1 MATNCLKLFASKS
14 SGLSD
19 VVQEFCCLSQQS
31 TLIGY
36 RLSAIGYCLASVSL
50 AHALETPKP
59 DDRVDSS
66 IKNLTRSF
74 GSVVNSS
81 PLASFRDFFSHSQR
95 FFQAVAASTLAF
107 LNFKGGVGKTTNVVN
122 ISTLLARDPQIGGK
136 RVLVVDMDP
145 QCNSS
150 FLLLT
155 RQRWMEVRDQGKT
168 VDRVFG
174 DPKERRNPEANLNRL
189 VTSAFSDHA
198 TQGRLDVVACS
209 MNAIRWTMDP
219 GLLSRSTHFRF
230 LFLALDS
237 VREAYDFII
246 LDCGPSFNVMTRN
259 ALRAADYVLMP
270 YTPDFLALEG
280 IKLLGTLSHEFA
292 AEVQLHSP
300 GSKTARPLGI
310 IVNRYRANTSAS
322 RSSVQELH
330 DVVEQMRASKLLPPF
345 TTVFEPYL
353 QEATIVNDAANG
365 QTTLLDCDPDSPI
378 TDSYRKLTTSI
389 IEIMHGLNHD

>member
-1 MATNCLKLFASKS
+1 
-14 SGLSD
+14 
-19 VVQEFCCLSQQS
+19 
-31 TLIGY
+31 
-36 RLSAIGYCLASVSL
+36 LASL
-50 AHALETPKP
+50 PGL
-59 DDRVDSS
+59 
-66 IKNLTRSF
+66 L
-74 GSVVNSS
+74 
-81 PLASFRDFFSHSQR
+81 SHSER
-95 FFQAVAASTLAF
+95 FFQAVAATTLAF

-122 ISTLLARDPQIGGK
+122 ISTLLARDPHVGGK

-155 RQRWMEVRDQGKT
+155 RQRWMQVRDQGKT

-174 DPKERRNPEANLNRL
+174 DPKEMRNPEADLNRL
-189 VTSAFSDHA
+189 VTSAFSDHVTEA
-198 TQGRLDVVACS
+198 RLDIVACS
-209 MNAIRWTMDP
+209 MNAIKWTQDP

-230 LFLALDS
+230 LFLALES

-280 IKLLGTLSHEFA
+280 IKLLGTLSREFD
-292 AEVQLHSP
+292 AEVQFHLP
-300 GSKTARPLGI
+300 NSKTAKPLGV

-322 RSSVQELH
+322 RSSVQELR
-330 DVVEQMRASKLLPPF
+330 DVVEQMRTSKLLPSF

-365 QTTLLDCDPDSPI
+365 QTTLLDYDPDAPI
-378 TDSYRKLTTSI
+378 TDSYRELTTSI
-389 IEIMHGLNHD
+389 IEAMRGLNHE

>member
-1 MATNCLKLFASKS
+1 
-14 SGLSD
+14 
-19 VVQEFCCLSQQS
+19 
-31 TLIGY
+31 
-36 RLSAIGYCLASVSL
+36 
-50 AHALETPKP
+50 
-59 DDRVDSS
+59 
-66 IKNLTRSF
+66 
-74 GSVVNSS
+74 VNSS
-81 PLASFRDFFSHSQR
+81 RFGALYSDFSSHSQR
-95 FFQAVAASTLAF
+95 FLQAVAAITLAF

-122 ISTLLARDPQIGGK
+122 ISTLLARDPRVGGK
-136 RVLVVDMDP
+136 RVLVVDLDP

-174 DPKERRNPEANLNRL
+174 DPKEMRNPEADLSRL
-189 VTSAFSDHA
+189 VTSAFTDHA
-198 TQGRLDVVACS
+198 TQSCLDIVACS
-209 MNAIRWTMDP
+209 MDAIKWTQDP

-230 LFLALDS
+230 LFLALAS

-246 LDCGPSFNVMTRN
+246 LDCGPSFNVLTRN

-280 IKLLGTLSHEFA
+280 IKLLGALSREFA

-300 GSKTARPLGI
+300 ESKTARPLGV
-310 IVNRYRANTSAS
+310 IVNRYRTNTSAS
-322 RSSVQELH
+322 RSSVQELR
-330 DVVEQMRASKLLPPF
+330 DVVEQMRTSELLPKF

-365 QTTLLDCDPDSPI
+365 QTTLLDYGADAPI
-378 TDSYRKLTTSI
+378 TESYRKLTSSI
-389 IEIMHGLNHD
+389 VEVIRGLGHE